1 MRQIITI
8 KLIADDAGHIA
19 VHSSYVPAVGRPLTP
34 AQALALDMQRLA
46 THTTG
51 EHVQPML
58 SEPEPRYIISDAGL
72 ADRQ

>member
-19 VHSSYVPAVGRPLTP
+19 VHSSYVPAVGKPLTP
-34 AQALALDMQRLA
+34 AQALALDLQRLA
-46 THTTG
+46 TNTTG
-51 EHVQPML
+51 ERVQPIV
-58 SEPEPRYIISDAGL
+58 PDPVPGYIHSDDGL